1 MAGLGPKDTCEPN
14 FEILYRSTT
23 KKTRRE
29 YHRILSERTK
39 KIEIISETLRAL
51 SRDVEDVEVDPKRA
65 ELLAVGFGSFC
76 L

>member
-1 MAGLGPKDTCEPN
+1 MAGLGRKNTCEPN

-39 KIEIISETLRAL
+39 KNFSPNNDSIGRNKLRL
-51 SRDVEDVEVDPKRA
+51 SGYGVSSVGVKI
-65 ELLAVGFGSFC
+65 LAC
-76 L
+76 